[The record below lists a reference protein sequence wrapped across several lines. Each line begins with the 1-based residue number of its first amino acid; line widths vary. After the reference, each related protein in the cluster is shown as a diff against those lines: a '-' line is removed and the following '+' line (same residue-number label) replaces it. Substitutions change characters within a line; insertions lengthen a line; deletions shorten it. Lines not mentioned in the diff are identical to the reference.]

1 MSVVSVEWGSIGGLI
16 KEWGVGQGLIE
27 NWHQIGKM
35 HIFLCK
41 CSSRIDNGLPL
52 ENWQINIGLTDWY
65 CIGGLNLWIGLGLE
79 CDVAR
84 CVHYTFVLVMDQ
96 QIAKELVQDW
106 D

>member
-65 CIGGLNLWIGLGLE
+65 CIGGLGLNWWIGNGLA
-79 CDVAR
+79 DS
-84 CVHYTFVLVMDQ
+84 L
-96 QIAKELVQDW
+96 
-106 D
+106 